1 MNRLVNVC
9 FAAVMLGSAV
19 SASAADIA
27 GNVALVTD
35 YRFRG
40 IAQDHGRF
48 SPAIQGGF
56 DWASEMGIYVGTW
69 ASNVNFTNAAIEVDL
84 YGGYKGKFH
93 EDFAYDVGFLYYGYP
108 QDGNYKTLD
117 EEDQITTHQN
127 HLGYEEFYT
136 SLSAYGGKVGVN
148 YSPNYFG
155 GSDPFWYWYIN
166 YGKEVVKGLTVSGH
180 WGYNRYE
187 TRQSYDGNT
196 SNDGSP
202 TGFGGPIGNRSY
214 ADWSLGV
221 TYPLMG
227 VTLGLTYVDTNISKS
242 ACYGND
248 NLCAATGVFSIS
260 KSL

>member
-1 MNRLVNVC
+1 MNVC
-9 FAAVMLGSAV
+9 FAALVLGSAV

-40 IAQDHGRF
+40 ISQNHGRF

-56 DWASEMGIYVGTW
+56 DWASEIGVYVGTW
-69 ASNVNFTNAAIEVDL
+69 ASNVTFPGLSEASIETDL

-108 QDGNYKTLD
+108 QDGS
-117 EEDQITTHQN
+117 N
-127 HLGYEEFYT
+127 HLAYEEYYT
-136 SLSAYGGKVGVN
+136 SLSAYGAKIGVN

-155 GSDPFWYWYIN
+155 GSDPYWYWQVN
-166 YGKEVVKGLTVSGH
+166 YGREIVKNLNVNAH
-180 WGYNRYE
+180 WAYSRYE
-187 TRQSYDGNT
+187 TRQDYDPNQ
-196 SNDGSP
+196 SNNNW
-202 TGFGGPIGNRSY
+202 GPIGNRSY
-214 ADWSLGV
+214 SDWSLGV
-221 TYPLMG
+221 TYPLFG
-227 VTLGLTYVDTNISKS
+227 VTLGLTYVDTNIGKS

-248 NLCAATGVFSIS
+248 NLCSATGVFSIS